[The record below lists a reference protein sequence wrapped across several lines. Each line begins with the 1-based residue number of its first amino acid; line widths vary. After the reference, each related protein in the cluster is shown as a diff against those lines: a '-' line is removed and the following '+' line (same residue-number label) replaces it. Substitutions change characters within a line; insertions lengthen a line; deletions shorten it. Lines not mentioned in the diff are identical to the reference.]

1 MATIEEIFKDAE
13 NGTMTL
19 EQFTEKAKKLNA
31 KFADL
36 SEGGY
41 ISKGKHDD
49 EISGLNKQI
58 ETLNGTIGTRDK
70 DLADIKKKLEET
82 GTADAEKLTSI
93 TNDLNSLQSKYDTE
107 VKQYKEQ
114 LETQAYEFAVKEFA
128 GSKKFSSGAA
138 KRDFI
143 NQMIQAKL
151 KMKDGSILGA
161 TDFVDLYSKENGDA
175 FVKDEPKPEDNPAPA
190 PAPGTPHFVA
200 PTPGGT
206 PAPEG
211 NQFMSAFH
219 FAGVRPVPTTK

>member
-13 NGTMTL
+13 NGTLTL
-19 EQFTEKAKKLNA
+19 DQFTDKAKKLNA

-41 ISKGKHDD
+41 VSKGKHDD
-49 EISGLNKQI
+49 EVSSLNKQI
-58 ETLNGTIGTRDK
+58 ETLNGTISTRDK
-70 DLADIKKKLEET
+70 DLADIKKKLDET

-128 GSKKFSSGAA
+128 GGQKFSSSAA
-138 KRDFI
+138 KRDFT

-151 KMKDGSILGA
+151 KMKDGAILGA
-161 TDFVDLYSKENGDA
+161 TDFVELYSKENADA
-175 FVKDEPKPEDNPAPA
+175 FLKEDPKPADNPAPT
-190 PAPGTPHFVA
+190 PGAPHFVA
-200 PTPGGT
+200 PTPGGE
-206 PAPEG
+206 PAPGTG
-211 NQFMSAFH
+211 NSFVDAFH
-219 FAGVRPVPTTK
+219 FQTVRPIPTK